1 MTELTIRN
9 GPYFHIHTKECENQ
23 HFHDFVIHV
32 DAVGQLQLGKLLSGG
47 VSKVF
52 GHKTSFQ
59 APFYPLNTDGIDPR
73 GRNILIERV
82 NITNYDDAI
91 AVKPVY
97 DKDSKTDIK
106 CTENVMVRDLIV
118 HWSTG
123 LAIGS
128 VHPAD
133 SYGCIR
139 NVTFRDSVLYSPFKG
154 IYIKTNSGTTTSMLP
169 GSGGEI
175 TNITYENIEIYNPS
189 WWGIYIGPQQQHEPN
204 G

>member
-1 MTELTIRN
+1 M
-9 GPYFHIHTKECENQ
+9 
-23 HFHDFVIHV
+23 
-32 DAVGQLQLGKLLSGG
+32 
-47 VSKVF
+47 
-52 GHKTSFQ
+52 
-59 APFYPLNTDGIDPR
+59 
-73 GRNILIERV
+73 IERV

-91 AVKPVY
+91 AIKPVY
-97 DKDSKTDIK
+97 DKDPNTNIT

-139 NVTFRDSVLYSPFKG
+139 NVTFRDSVLYSPFKA

-175 TNITYENIEIYNPS
+175 TNITYENIDIYNPS
-189 WWGIYIGPQQQHEPN
+189 WWGIYIGPQ
-204 G
+204 